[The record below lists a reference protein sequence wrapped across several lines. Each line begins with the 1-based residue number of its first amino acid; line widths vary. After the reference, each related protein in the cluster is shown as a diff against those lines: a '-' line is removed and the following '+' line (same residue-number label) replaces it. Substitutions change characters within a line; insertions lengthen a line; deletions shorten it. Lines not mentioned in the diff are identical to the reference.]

1 MKIEVV
7 NLKKHFGLTRAVD
20 DVTFAFSSGQVIG
33 FVGPNGAGKTTTMR
47 ILATLDEPTAGD
59 ALIDG
64 VSVVEEPERA
74 RHLIGYVP
82 DSLPAHRDISVH
94 EYLDF
99 FARAYGL
106 KGSRREKVVTSV
118 EEFTNLAGI
127 RDKTLNALSKG
138 MKQRVSLA
146 RALLHDP
153 PALIMDEPA
162 AGLDP
167 RARIELRELI
177 RALSSQGKAIL
188 ISSHILTE
196 LAEIC
201 DGAVII
207 EHGKLLMAGRVGELL
222 ADNVARRVVLIRVL
236 SEQQGGDRDEL
247 YRELLQTPGVE
258 EARLNGDEVVAEVN
272 GDDEEVSDLLTALVR
287 RGHRVVEFKQQ
298 RANLEEIF
306 MSVTKGVVQ

>member
-1 MKIEVV
+1 MKVEIV
-7 NLKKHFGLTRAVD
+7 NLKKHFGATRAVN
-20 DVTFAFSSGQVIG
+20 DVSFAFSSGQIVG

-59 ALIDG
+59 AFIDG
-64 VSVVEEPERA
+64 VSAVEEPERA
-74 RHLIGYVP
+74 RHLVGYVP
-82 DSLPAHRDISVH
+82 DSLPTHRDMSVR

-106 KGSRREKVVTSV
+106 KGAHRVEVVEGV
-118 EEFTNLAGI
+118 EEFTGLTEI
-127 RDKTLNALSKG
+127 RDKMLVALSKG

-153 PALIMDEPA
+153 QVLIMDEPA

-167 RARIELRELI
+167 RARIELRELL

-201 DGAVII
+201 HAAVII
-207 EHGKLLMAGRVGELL
+207 ERGNVLMAGAIGDLL
-222 ADNVARRVVLIRVL
+222 TNSAPHRTVLIRAL
-236 SEQQGGDRDEL
+236 EGQERL
-247 YRELLQTPGVE
+247 YRELLETPRVGKVSLAGE
-258 EARLNGDEVVAEVN
+258 EVVAEID
-272 GDDEEVSDLLTALVR
+272 GDELACCDLLATLIH
-287 RGHRVVEFKQQ
+287 RGYRVVEFKQQ

-306 MSVTKGVVQ
+306 MNVTKGATQ

>member
-7 NLKKHFGLTRAVD
+7 NLKKHFGSTRAVD
-20 DVTFAFSSGQVIG
+20 DVSFAFSSGQVVG

-74 RHLIGYVP
+74 RGLIGYVP

-106 KGSRREKVVTSV
+106 KGAQREKVVSSV

-153 PALIMDEPA
+153 PTLIMDEPA

-177 RALSSQGKAIL
+177 RALSSQGKAVL

-196 LAEIC
+196 LAEVC

-207 EHGKLLMAGRVGELL
+207 EHGKILMAGRVGELL
-222 ADNVARRVVLIRVL
+222 TDNASRRVALIRVL
-236 SEQQGGDRDEL
+236 SDREEL

-258 EARLNGDEVVAEVN
+258 AARLNGDEVTAEVN
-272 GDDEEVSDLLTALVR
+272 GDDEALCALLATLVG
-287 RGHRVVEFKQQ
+287 RGHRVIEFRQQ

>member
-7 NLKKHFGLTRAVD
+7 NLKKHFGPTRAVD
-20 DVTFAFSSGQVIG
+20 DVSFAFSSGQVVG

-74 RHLIGYVP
+74 RRLIGYVP

-106 KGSRREKVVTSV
+106 KGARREKMVTSV

-153 PALIMDEPA
+153 PTLIMDEPA

-177 RALSSQGKAIL
+177 RALSSQGKAVL

-207 EHGKLLMAGRVGELL
+207 EHGKILMAGRVGELL
-222 ADNVARRVVLIRVL
+222 TDNASRRVALIRVL
-236 SEQQGGDRDEL
+236 SDSEEL

-258 EARLNGDEVVAEVN
+258 AARQNGDEVMAEVN
-272 GDDEEVSDLLTALVR
+272 GDDEALCALLATLVG
-287 RGHRVVEFKQQ
+287 RGHRVIEFKQQ

>member
-1 MKIEVV
+1 MKVEIV
-7 NLKKHFGLTRAVD
+7 NLKKHFGATRAVN
-20 DVTFAFSSGQVIG
+20 DVSFAFSSGQIVG

-47 ILATLDEPTAGD
+47 ILATIDEPTAGD

-64 VSVVEEPERA
+64 VSTVEEPERA
-74 RHLIGYVP
+74 RHLVGYVP
-82 DSLPAHRDISVH
+82 DSLPTHRDMSVR

-106 KGSRREKVVTSV
+106 KGAHRAKVIDGV
-118 EEFTNLAGI
+118 EEFTGLTEI
-127 RDKTLNALSKG
+127 SDKMLVALSKG

-153 PALIMDEPA
+153 QVLIMDEPA

-167 RARIELRELI
+167 RARIELRELL

-201 DGAVII
+201 HAAVII
-207 EHGKLLMAGRVGELL
+207 ERGNVLMAGAIGDLL
-222 ADNVARRVVLIRVL
+222 TNSAPHRTVLIRVL
-236 SEQQGGDRDEL
+236 EGQERL
-247 YRELLQTPGVE
+247 YRELLETPRIRKVNPAGQE
-258 EARLNGDEVVAEVN
+258 IVAEID
-272 GDDEEVSDLLTALVR
+272 GDDQDCCDLVATLIH
-287 RGHRVVEFKQQ
+287 RGYRVVEFKQQ

-306 MSVTKGVVQ
+306 MNVTKGATQ

>member
-7 NLKKHFGLTRAVD
+7 NLKKHFGSTRAVD
-20 DVTFAFSSGQVIG
+20 DVSFAFSSGQVVG

-74 RHLIGYVP
+74 RRLIGYVP

-106 KGSRREKVVTSV
+106 KGARREKVVTSV

-177 RALSSQGKAIL
+177 RALSSQGKAVL

-207 EHGKLLMAGRVGELL
+207 EHGKILMAGRVGELL
-222 ADNVARRVVLIRVL
+222 TDNASRRVALIRVL
-236 SEQQGGDRDEL
+236 SDSEEL

-258 EARLNGDEVVAEVN
+258 AARLNGDEVMAEVN
-272 GDDEEVSDLLTALVR
+272 GDDEALCALLATLVG
-287 RGHRVVEFKQQ
+287 RGHRVIEFKQQ

-306 MSVTKGVVQ
+306 MSVTKGDVQ

>member
-1 MKIEVV
+1 MRVEIV
-7 NLKKHFGLTRAVD
+7 NLKKHFGATRAVD
-20 DVTFAFSSGQVIG
+20 DVSFAFSSGQIVG

-64 VSVVEEPERA
+64 VSAVEEPERA
-74 RHLIGYVP
+74 RQLVGYVP
-82 DSLPAHRDISVH
+82 DSLPTHRDMSVH

-106 KGSRREKVVTSV
+106 KGVRREKVVEGV
-118 EEFTNLAGI
+118 EEFTGLTEI
-127 RDKTLNALSKG
+127 HDKMLVALSKG

-153 PALIMDEPA
+153 QVLIMDEPA

-167 RARIELRELI
+167 RARIELRELL

-201 DGAVII
+201 HAAVII
-207 EHGKLLMAGRVGELL
+207 ERGNVLMAGEIADLL
-222 ADNVARRVVLIRVL
+222 TDGARRRTVLIRAL
-236 SEQQGGDRDEL
+236 EGRETL
-247 YRELLQTPGVE
+247 YRELLETPRILKVNFAGE
-258 EARLNGDEVVAEVN
+258 EVVAEID
-272 GDDEEVSDLLTALVR
+272 GDDQACCDLLATLVR

-306 MSVTKGVVQ
+306 MNVTKGATQ